1 MLERNTDLQ
10 SAVNIVTDML
20 AQRVQDY
27 VNFKAQMP
35 SFGAEVDQE
44 LATYFKAL
52 EHYVQGTVV
61 WYYDSP
67 RISNLVN
74 WDVSLLFLINTFAS

>member
-44 LATYFKAL
+44 LAT
-52 EHYVQGTVV
+52 
-61 WYYDSP
+61 
-67 RISNLVN
+67 
-74 WDVSLLFLINTFAS
+74 